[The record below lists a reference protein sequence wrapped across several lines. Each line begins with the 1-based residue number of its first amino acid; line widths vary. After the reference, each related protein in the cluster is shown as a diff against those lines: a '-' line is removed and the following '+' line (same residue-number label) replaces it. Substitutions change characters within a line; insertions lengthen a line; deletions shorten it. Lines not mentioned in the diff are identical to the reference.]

1 MMILKQTNT
10 GWWFQ
15 TLWKIWVRQLGW
27 WHSQFIQF
35 IFQTTN
41 QIIYIYIVSY
51 TIVIIV
57 SYNHTLLLC
66 SKPPIRI
73 YLMNF
78 WLQTTCRQ
86 VYHLSQLHRAPTSLL
101 NLSLALN
108 LPKPSE
114 IEHDIAGF
122 SMVFSLFSHELRR
135 VFHVFSIWLV
145 VYLPLWKIWVRQWEG
160 WHPIYYPIYEME
172 NKIHVSN
179 NQPAMFSPYVFSI
192 NVFPVRFRHPKKSPK
207 SLNVQWFQR
216 PLRLPSHPEPEMFP
230 ITGFQERLGFSRT
243 KSLVLSEVPINHG
256 HVWRKNNNYS
266 YI

>member
-1 MMILKQTNT
+1 M
-10 GWWFQ
+10 
-15 TLWKIWVRQLGW
+15 
-27 WHSQFIQF
+27 
-35 IFQTTN
+35 FQTTN
-41 QIIYIYIVSY
+41 QNI
-51 TIVIIV
+51 
-57 SYNHTLLLC
+57 
-66 SKPPIRI
+66 
-73 YLMNF
+73 
-78 WLQTTCRQ
+78 
-86 VYHLSQLHRAPTSLL
+86 
-101 NLSLALN
+101 
-108 LPKPSE
+108 
-114 IEHDIAGF
+114 
-122 SMVFSLFSHELRR
+122 SHELLVANYLPAGLPSQSASPSSNIPVESFIGLELAEAIRNRTRHRR
-135 VFHVFSIWLV
+135 LFHGFLPVFSRTSPCFPCFLYLV
-145 VYLPLWKIWVRQWEG
+145 GGIPTLWKIWVRQWEG